1 LAVPAVSRVDKQAIE
16 VTWNK
21 NKTKKYF
28 IKKVNWT
35 VIKIKQFEIVLKND
49 LLNFN
54 FGLSEIFAV
63 WKTIDAF
70 VFLVLIL
77 QGFYY
82 SIKKWKFSDFPH
94 QTFVAFLVAVNSTNP
109 NNVINASQC
118 NERLN
123 KSFHNSQPRL
133 NSNWKSQKDYSRSW
147 GIVGCNNSPLT
158 RPVK

>member
-1 LAVPAVSRVDKQAIE
+1 VGKGEQPRLGSARGQQGRQTSYRSHLKQKQ
-16 VTWNK
+16 N
-21 NKTKKYF
+21 KKYF
-28 IKKVNWT
+28 IKNVYLT

-70 VFLVLIL
+70 VFLLIL

-109 NNVINASQC
+109 NNVINASQS
-118 NERLN
+118 NVFLN
-123 KSFHNSQPRL
+123 RSFHNSQPR
-133 NSNWKSQKDYSRSW
+133 
-147 GIVGCNNSPLT
+147 
-158 RPVK
+158 